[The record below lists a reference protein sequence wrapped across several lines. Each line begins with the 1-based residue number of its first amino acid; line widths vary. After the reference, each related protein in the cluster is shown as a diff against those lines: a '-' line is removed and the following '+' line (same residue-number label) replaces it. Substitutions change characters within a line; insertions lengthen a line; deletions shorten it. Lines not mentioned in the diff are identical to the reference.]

1 MTKVKPITMEHIE
14 RLAQGLGKDP
24 AVLKNLERQF
34 GEIMGGHSGNNRNQA
49 ELDELY
55 EKIKQKFKHGFPL
68 DIDIGEK
75 NE

>member
-1 MTKVKPITMEHIE
+1 MAIKPITMEHLQK
-14 RLAQGLGKDP
+14 LARGLGKDP

-34 GEIMGGHSGNNRNQA
+34 GEILGSHGGNHRNQA

-68 DIDIGEK
+68 DVDIGEK
-75 NE
+75 DE

>member
-1 MTKVKPITMEHIE
+1 MAIKPITMEHIE
-14 RLAQGLGKDP
+14 RLARGLGKDP
-24 AVLKNLERQF
+24 AVLKSLERQF
-34 GEIMGGHSGNNRNQA
+34 GEILGSQGGHNRNQA

-75 NE
+75 DE